1 MTASVPALDL
11 KAIAAAYASG
21 ATSPSQL
28 VQALHPQLAAAPAM
42 FIHLAPLQQLLE
54 RAAALEAQPEGSR
67 GALWGV
73 PFATKDNVD
82 VAGMPT
88 TAACPA
94 FSYVP
99 EKSAAAVQ
107 ALEDAGGINFGKT
120 NLDQFASGLVGTR
133 TPYGTARNAFDSRF
147 IPGGSSS
154 GSAAAVGAGLLCFAL
169 GTDTAGSGRVPAG
182 YNGCVG
188 LKGTLGKISTA
199 GVVPACASLD
209 CLTVFARSVDD
220 GAAIMAVMERGDAGP
235 ADVWR
240 RSSPLPL
247 TYSPGPGAPFR
258 FGVPGPEFLEWTG
271 PGGNAMATASAAA
284 FAAAV
289 ERLQGCGGSLVPI
302 DFSPFA
308 QAAAL
313 LYQSSFV
320 AERYSGL
327 RAFLDQPHAA
337 DAKGA
342 QALAAAGV
350 AADPAAAALLQ
361 QRSLAGDARLMP
373 VTRAI
378 IAGAGKFTATD
389 AFDDKAR
396 LAVLAAAA
404 RHQLAS
410 IDCLLVPTALEHYL
424 LQEIADTEDQEA
436 PSWPLNAKNGRFTNF
451 VNLLDMCGIA
461 VPSGLLTVDY
471 AAPEAAASAQQRAQR
486 LAAGG
491 GPLAVALP
499 FGVTLLAPAWHD
511 EWLWGVAAA
520 MEQAAGLGCGPAGHG
535 VEPVVVVQ
543 A

>member
-1 MTASVPALDL
+1 MMTATVPALDL
-11 KAIAAAYASG
+11 KSIAAAYASG
-21 ATSPSQL
+21 ATSPTQL
-28 VQALHPQLAAAPAM
+28 VQALYPQLAAAKGM
-42 FIHLAPLQQLLE
+42 FIHLAPLQQLLQ
-54 RAAALEAQPEGSR
+54 RAGALEAQPEGSR
-67 GALWGV
+67 GVLWGV

-88 TAACPA
+88 TAACPS
-94 FSYVP
+94 FSYEP
-99 EKSAAAVQ
+99 QRSAPAVQ

-120 NLDQFASGLVGTR
+120 NMDQFASGLVGTR
-133 TPYGTARNAFDSRF
+133 TPYGTAANAFDNRF

-188 LKGTLGKISTA
+188 LKGTLGKISTV
-199 GVVPACASLD
+199 GLVPACASLD
-209 CLTVFARSVDD
+209 CLTVFSRSVDD

-240 RSSPLPL
+240 RSSPLRH
-247 TYSPGPGAPFR
+247 TYSPGAPLQFK
-258 FGVPGPEFLEWTG
+258 FGVPGPDFLDWAG
-271 PGGNAMATASAAA
+271 PGGHAMAAASATA

-289 ERLQGCGGSLVPI
+289 ARLQGCGGSLVPI

-327 RAFLDQPHAA
+327 RSFLDQPSAGGA
-337 DAKGA
+337 EEGA
-342 QALAAAGV
+342 QAPADGGV
-350 AADPAAAALLQ
+350 PVDPVAAALLQ
-361 QRSLAGDARLMP
+361 QRSLVTDARLLP

-378 IAGAGKFTATD
+378 ISEQFTATD

-404 RHQLAS
+404 RAQLCVV
-410 IDCLLVPTALEHYL
+410 DCLLVPTVLEHYL
-424 LQEIADTEDQEA
+424 LQEVADTEAQEP

-461 VPSGLLTVDY
+461 VPAGLLTVDY
-471 AAPEAAASAQQRAQR
+471 AKPEAASSAQQRAER
-486 LAAGG
+486 LAASG
-491 GPLAVALP
+491 GPLRVVLP
-499 FGVTLLAPAWHD
+499 L
-511 EWLWGVAAA
+511 WLWGVAAA
-520 MEQAAGLGCGPAGHG
+520 MEQAAGLGCGPRGHG
-535 VEPVVVVQ
+535 VAPVAVGQ
-543 A
+543 Q